1 MMITRTTVSCFHR
14 ETEFIRPLQRTK
26 MFTSKRTLIAL
37 GPRRLGSDRENS
49 GCCFFSFTVTTSQRY
64 RSLQKKDEFYY
75 CLNALYK
82 AVVSTLKGL
91 FLMFRIWGFFD
102 DSLAIESFDRCWLY
116 SFKFDLD
123 FQLSYVVYNII
134 LWFGIDMQT
143 WMEISNCPRW
153 IGYNLML

>member
-37 GPRRLGSDRENS
+37 GPRRLGSDRENP
-49 GCCFFSFTVTTSQRY
+49 GWFFFSFTVTTSQKIQIFAEEEWILLLPKCFIE
-64 RSLQKKDEFYY
+64 SSG
-75 CLNALYK
+75 
-82 AVVSTLKGL
+82 VVFEGFVSNVSHL
-91 FLMFRIWGFFD
+91 GFFD

-153 IGYNLML
+153 IG

>member
-49 GCCFFSFTVTTSQRY
+49 GCFFFPSLWLRRKRY
-64 RSLQKKDEFYY
+64 RSLQKKNEFYY

-91 FLMFRIWGFFD
+91 FLMFRIWGFLMTLWR
-102 DSLAIESFDRCWLY
+102 SKVLALTFDRCWLY

-153 IGYNLML
+153 IG

>member
-49 GCCFFSFTVTTSQRY
+49 GWFFFFPSLWLRRKRY
-64 RSLQKKDEFYY
+64 RSLQKKNEFYY

-91 FLMFRIWGFFD
+91 FLMFRIWGFLMTLWRSKVLTVAD
-102 DSLAIESFDRCWLY
+102 YTLSSLTWIFNYLTLY
-116 SFKFDLD
+116 
-123 FQLSYVVYNII
+123 II
-134 LWFGIDMQT
+134 LYFGSGSICKLE
-143 WMEISNCPRW
+143 WRSPIVLVELANI
-153 IGYNLML
+153 